1 MSASTKSRSRSRR
14 TRSSSSFLHKPHGVI
29 HPRVQAVGPEHFAI
43 IAVDPAKARS
53 KWMMSDFYGNT
64 FIAPVVLE
72 HNAQS
77 FKAAI
82 ATINREIN
90 KKAIKDVIVVIE
102 RTGKFHH
109 PAKRAFGAAGFE
121 VRIVHPFATKQFRQP
136 ASPDCKTDDTDL
148 AAIFRT
154 AVNGFGLTEPVV
166 PQDYLELR
174 TWARHRRDLV
184 RKSTALRCQISDL
197 IHEGF
202 PGYEKC
208 FSNLFLYEIA
218 LLIPQHLATPEAIH
232 QAGRSGIEQLARKA
246 GVRFRRPTIEPIL
259 AWAAQASSG
268 GDLPE
273 LRQEILRDLEHD
285 RQSKRRQIARIEREM
300 ARCVIRT
307 PYVRLLAIPGIN
319 VVTLT
324 EVAGELGPIAFY
336 AGARQITGRAGLYP
350 RRYQSDQVD
359 HQDGPL
365 AQRGNR
371 TLRRALIQVAD
382 CLVRCNDHF
391 RGLSARWLELKKDKR
406 DIRVRVADRF
416 CRIAFQVVAGDG
428 ILRHPCLQKR
438 HYVVK
443 KLMEFYDE
451 HSIAIDETKSD
462 LDAAVAQLAC
472 SEYASEAEPL
482 KHEWAAQPAKRG
494 AGARRLGE
502 ILPAV
507 LARLGVKLVQSPTSG
522 EMISNMPEPDAG
534 GPDNAVSD

>member
-1 MSASTKSRSRSRR
+1 MSASTKSRSRSQR
-14 TRSSSSFLHKPHGVI
+14 TRSSTSFLHKPHGVI

-53 KWMMSDFYGNT
+53 KWMMTDFYGNLLIPPT
-64 FIAPVVLE
+64 ELE
-72 HNAQS
+72 HNARC
-77 FKAAI
+77 FRAAI
-82 ATINREIN
+82 EAINRQI
-90 KKAIKDVIVVIE
+90 KISSIKDVIVVLE

-109 PAKRAFGAAGFE
+109 PAKRAFVAAGFE

-136 ASPDCKTDDTDL
+136 ADPDCKTDDTDL

-154 AVNGFGLTEPVV
+154 AVNGFGLTEPAV
-166 PQDYLELR
+166 PQEYLELR

-184 RKSTALRCQISDL
+184 RKTTALRCQISDL

-202 PGYEKC
+202 PGYENC
-208 FSNLFLYEIA
+208 FGNMFLYEIA
-218 LLIPQHLATPEAIH
+218 LLVPQHLATPEAIRR
-232 QAGRSGIEQLARKA
+232 AGRSGIERLARRA
-246 GVRFRRPTIEPIL
+246 GVRFRRPTIERIL

-300 ARCVIRT
+300 ARRLVRT

-319 VVTLT
+319 VVALAD
-324 EVAGELGPIAFY
+324 VAGELGPIAFY

-365 AQRGNR
+365 ARRGNR

-391 RGLSARWLELKKDKR
+391 RGLSARWLGLKKDKH

-428 ILRHPCLQKR
+428 ALRHPCLQRR
-438 HYVVK
+438 HYIIH
-443 KLMEFYDE
+443 KLIKFYDD
-451 HSIAIDETKSD
+451 HNIDIKETKSD
-462 LDAAVAQLAC
+462 LDAAVAQLPC

-494 AGARRLGE
+494 AGAPRLGE

-507 LARLGVKLVQSPTSG
+507 LAKLGVKLVQSPTSG
-522 EMISNMPEPDAG
+522 EMTLSMPEPVVG